1 MSNLG
6 TSSKKACA
14 IYSDMNKLQ
23 NDISNGL
30 WSSSDYAIIYVEDL
44 AYIYLIDGYA
54 NNMKI
59 NNSNIIN
66 KSTNQIAEKQY
77 TPSLSKVNLAYL
89 NGMHNYPMHE
99 QDVPVV
105 PDSGNSWIEGE
116 QIEESIGSGYA
127 DPSWPQL

>member
-30 WSSSDYAIIYVEDL
+30 WSSSDYAIIYIEDL

-66 KSTNQIAEKQY
+66 KSTNQVAEKQY

-89 NGMHNYPMHE
+89 NSVY
-99 QDVPVV
+99 D
-105 PDSGNSWIEGE
+105 
-116 QIEESIGSGYA
+116 
-127 DPSWPQL
+127 